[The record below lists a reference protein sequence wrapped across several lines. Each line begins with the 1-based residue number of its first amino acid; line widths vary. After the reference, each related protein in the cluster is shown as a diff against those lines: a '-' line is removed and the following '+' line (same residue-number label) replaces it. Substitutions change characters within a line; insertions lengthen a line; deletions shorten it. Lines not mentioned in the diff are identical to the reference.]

1 MNKQNVIVFNN
12 NDWSNDTVAIAITI
26 IMAFKRKENNGL
38 NNEGLIKAKTQV
50 KIQSAM
56 VTVQRGRTPPL
67 NEINLPGEY
76 PAVGINNFEGTGP
89 KWLRCEESSCYFL
102 PLSYPLESGIL
113 RGRGKKRF
121 IGACLLSSQVIFH
134 LFPFFFFFL

>member
-12 NDWSNDTVAIAITI
+12 NDWPNDAVAIAITI

-38 NNEGLIKAKTQV
+38 NNEGLIKAKTQA
-50 KIQSAM
+50 KIQSVM

-76 PAVGINNFEGTGP
+76 PAVGINNFEGIGP
-89 KWLRCEESSCYFL
+89 KWLRCEESYYYF
-102 PLSYPLESGIL
+102 Y
-113 RGRGKKRF
+113 RF
-121 IGACLLSSQVIFH
+121 II
-134 LFPFFFFFL
+134 P